1 MARTIAAIAILILVG
16 ACSKPARPVQG
27 PQDRPAASKVPLP
40 LPLKQRP
47 TIDPKSAKAAVELA
61 RSFAQL
67 LNRRKFDEAYR
78 LLGDRGPERS
88 KFDQWFAPYSNLDA
102 AVGEAGDEEG
112 AAGSVYVSVPL
123 TIHGEFSDREVRRS
137 ATIILRRV
145 NDIPGSTEAERHW
158 HIERIGWPS

>member
-1 MARTIAAIAILILVG
+1 M
-16 ACSKPARPVQG
+16 
-27 PQDRPAASKVPLP
+27 
-40 LPLKQRP
+40 
-47 TIDPKSAKAAVELA
+47 
-61 RSFAQL
+61 
-67 LNRRKFDEAYR
+67 
-78 LLGDRGPERS
+78 LLGARGPERS

-123 TIHGEFSDREVRRS
+123 TIHGELGDREVRRS